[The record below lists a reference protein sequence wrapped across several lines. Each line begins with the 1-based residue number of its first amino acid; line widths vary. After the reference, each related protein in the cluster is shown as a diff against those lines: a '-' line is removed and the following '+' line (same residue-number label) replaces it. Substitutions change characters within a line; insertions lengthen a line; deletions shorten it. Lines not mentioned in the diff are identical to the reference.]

1 MADCDDPFACAVRE
15 VTRRCGPMIWR
26 DPGRLRSR
34 LQYEIG
40 PVSDRQSAVLDC
52 LVIAAMQG
60 IPGAL
65 IAHDDLQPWMLA
77 LSDAV
82 GPLLAAEALSVW
94 MRALAVPESPC
105 GGKLEPAS
113 FVVESAPGVIVIDVE
128 SVEVERAPLADD
140 MEPVDERV
148 LTLLDKLRPPPPV
161 PVSA

>member
-1 MADCDDPFACAVRE
+1 MANCDDPFACAVRE
-15 VTRRCGPMIWR
+15 VTRRCGPKIWS

-40 PVSDRQSAVLDC
+40 PVSDRQSAMLDC

-65 IAHDDLQPWMLA
+65 IAHDDLQPSMLA

-82 GPLLAAEALSVW
+82 GPLVAAEALSTW
-94 MRALAVPESPC
+94 MRALAEAESFC
-105 GGKLEPAS
+105 DAKREPAS
-113 FVVESAPGVIVIDVE
+113 FVVESAPRVVIDVV
-128 SVEVERAPLADD
+128 SVEVERAPSADD
-140 MEPVDERV
+140 LAPVEERV
-148 LTLLDKLRPPPPV
+148 PTLLDKLRPPPPV